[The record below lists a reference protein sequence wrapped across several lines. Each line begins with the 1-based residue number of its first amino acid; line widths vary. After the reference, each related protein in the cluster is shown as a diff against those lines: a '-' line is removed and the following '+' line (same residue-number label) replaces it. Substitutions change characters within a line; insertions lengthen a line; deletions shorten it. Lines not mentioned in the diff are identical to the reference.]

1 MGHQRQP
8 ENSNEHQTI
17 HYNSS
22 DINSAMPSET
32 PLPIRLAQTL
42 GITSSLILSGMTLS
56 TSLTTVPRLLES
68 PPTLL
73 LQQWGH
79 MYDRGRKTGPP
90 IALLSSTTFFYLA
103 YKAHVSPLSSSSTS
117 STTPYILAGLLSIS
131 IIPYTF
137 AILMQTNKQL
147 LRKVEVLEKVELSG
161 EDEVEMREAERSAHQ
176 LVDGWGGVVGWEWGC
191 RGLGFV

>member
-1 MGHQRQP
+1 
-8 ENSNEHQTI
+8 
-17 HYNSS
+17 
-22 DINSAMPSET
+22 MPSET

-103 YKAHVSPLSSSSTS
+103 YKAHVSPLSSFPLSSSSTS
-117 STTPYILAGLLSIS
+117 PYILAGLLSIS

-137 AILMQTNKQL
+137 AILMPTNKQL
-147 LRKVEVLEKVELSG
+147 LRKVEVLG

-176 LVDGWGGVVGWEWGC
+176 LVDWWGVLNLGRGVLLVGNGV
-191 RGLGFV
+191 GIVMGGYVLVVFGY

>member
-1 MGHQRQP
+1 MGNA
-8 ENSNEHQTI
+8 EYMGNEHQTI

-90 IALLSSTTFFYLA
+90 IASSPA
-103 YKAHVSPLSSSSTS
+103 RHSSTS
-117 STTPYILAGLLSIS
+117 PTKHTSPPSPPSPSPLPPPPRPPRTSSPVCSVYLLYHLHSPS
-131 IIPYTF
+131 
-137 AILMQTNKQL
+137 
-147 LRKVEVLEKVELSG
+147 
-161 EDEVEMREAERSAHQ
+161 
-176 LVDGWGGVVGWEWGC
+176 
-191 RGLGFV
+191 

>member
-1 MGHQRQP
+1 MG
-8 ENSNEHQTI
+8 NEHQTI

-73 LQQWGH
+73 LQHDILLPRLQST
-79 MYDRGRKTGPP
+79 RLPP
-90 IALLSSTTFFYLA
+90 LLLP
-103 YKAHVSPLSSSSTS
+103 PL
-117 STTPYILAGLLSIS
+117 LFLHLLDH
-131 IIPYTF
+131 PVHP
-137 AILMQTNKQL
+137 
-147 LRKVEVLEKVELSG
+147 R
-161 EDEVEMREAERSAHQ
+161 RSAQYIYYTIYIRHP
-176 LVDGWGGVVGWEWGC
+176 DADK
-191 RGLGFV
+191 